1 MSQYYV
7 YIVTSK
13 KHGTLYTGMT
23 SDLVGRIYQHKAGS
37 VEGFT
42 KKYEVHSLVYY
53 EVHHDAYNAIT
64 REKQVKKWRRAWKIR
79 MIEKENPNWEDL
91 YESLV

>member
-7 YIVTSK
+7 YIVASK

-23 SDLVGRIYQHKAGS
+23 SDLVGRIYQHRSGS

-42 KKYEVHSLVYY
+42 KKYEVHRLVY
-53 EVHHDAYNAIT
+53 V
-64 REKQVKKWRRAWKIR
+64 
-79 MIEKENPNWEDL
+79 
-91 YESLV
+91 